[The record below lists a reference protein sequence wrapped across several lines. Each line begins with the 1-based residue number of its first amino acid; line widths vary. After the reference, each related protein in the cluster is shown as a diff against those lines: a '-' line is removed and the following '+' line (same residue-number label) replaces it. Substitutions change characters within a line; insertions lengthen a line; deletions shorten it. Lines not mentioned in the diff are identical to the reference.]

1 MLRILYVG
9 DRVGKIQSGCNSVN
23 LRNISMLERLPDVS
37 FDFAYLAKHVPV
49 WCKLLLWMGWLTPAV
64 RRRVIK
70 CLKTTHY
77 DYVFL
82 SSSLMGRL
90 AWSIKKRF
98 PHIKIVCC
106 YHNIEKQYAREFL
119 RVSGWSHLP
128 FYLGAVYNER
138 LMIRSADVNMVLN
151 ERDSRLMQRE
161 YGRTADVIL
170 PVAYED
176 AFDEEKCREVYR
188 HTDLSEPIYL
198 FVGSAF
204 FANVEGIRWF
214 VRNVMPSIKGR
225 LIIAGKGMDAYT
237 NEFSS
242 DRVQVIGYVED
253 LSVLYY
259 KATAVVLPIF
269 SGGGMKTKTAE
280 ALMYGRTIVG
290 TPEAF
295 EGYELTEKAMYC
307 CRTADEFIQ
316 TLNQIADLPRADVC
330 YNVVSRQAYAA
341 DYSFDAVFRKFKSI
355 FSNR

>member
-1 MLRILYVG
+1 MRVLYVG
-9 DRVGKIQSGCNSVN
+9 DRVEKIQSGCNSVN

-37 FDFAYLAKHVPV
+37 FDFAYLAKHVPF
-49 WCKLLLWMGWLTPAV
+49 WCKLLLWTGWLTPAV
-64 RRRVIK
+64 RRHIIK
-70 CLKTTHY
+70 YLRTTHY

-90 AWSIKKRF
+90 AWSIKRRF

-128 FYLGAVYNER
+128 FYLGAAYNER

-151 ERDSRLMQRE
+151 ERDSKLMQRE
-161 YGRTADVIL
+161 YGRAADVIL

-176 AFDEEKCREVYR
+176 TFDEDKCREI
-188 HTDLSEPIYL
+188 HQQSDLSEPVYL

-204 FANVEGIRWF
+204 FANIDGVRWLIHH
-214 VRNVMPSIKGR
+214 VVPGVKGR
-225 LIIAGKGMDAYT
+225 FVIAGRGMEAYKE
-237 NEFSS
+237 EFSS

-253 LSVLYY
+253 LSALYY
-259 KATAVVLPIF
+259 AATAAVFPIF

-295 EGYELTEKAMYC
+295 EGYELTEGAMYC
-307 CRTADEFIQ
+307 CRTAGEFIQ
-316 TLNQIADLPRADVC
+316 TLNQIADLPRVDSC

-341 DYSFDAVFRKFKSI
+341 DYSFEAVFRKFKSI
-355 FSNR
+355 F